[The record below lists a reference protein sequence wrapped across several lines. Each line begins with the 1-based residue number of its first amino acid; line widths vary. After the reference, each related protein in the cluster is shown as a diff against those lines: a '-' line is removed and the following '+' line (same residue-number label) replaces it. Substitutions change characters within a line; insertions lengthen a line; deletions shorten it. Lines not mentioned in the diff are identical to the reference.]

1 MGVKTAGEGGF
12 RPSPPPSDAGEER
25 TGEDDVRGGLTT
37 RRGVLGGIAAGL
49 IAIGCCA
56 GPTAAALLGI
66 ISASSAISLA
76 NNLYGHWDWAFLLA
90 GTLTAAAVM
99 LRTRRRA
106 RSCSLAP
113 GRHRRFVLIV
123 AVSGLAS
130 YGALYAATTALGHL
144 AG

>member
-1 MGVKTAGEGGF
+1 MAGEGGF
-12 RPSPPPSDAGEER
+12 RPALPPSDAGEGR

-76 NNLYGHWDWAFLLA
+76 NNLYGHWEWAFLLA
-90 GTLTAAAVM
+90 GTLTAAAVI
-99 LRTRRRA
+99 LTSRRRA
-106 RSCSLAP
+106 RFCSLAP
-113 GRHRRFVLIV
+113 GRHRRFILLV
-123 AVSGLAS
+123 AVSGLAT
-130 YGALYAATTALGHL
+130 YGVLYAATTALGHL

>member
-12 RPSPPPSDAGEER
+12 RPSPPPSDAGEGW
-25 TGEDDVRGGLTT
+25 TGQDDGGGGLTV

-76 NNLYGHWDWAFLLA
+76 NNLYRHWDWAFLLA

-99 LRTRRRA
+99 LTSRRRA

-113 GRHRRFVLIV
+113 GR
-123 AVSGLAS
+123 
-130 YGALYAATTALGHL
+130 
-144 AG
+144 